1 MLHIDNHI
9 NIMLFLLSISIINN
23 HLDKYF
29 RASHFLFLLFDRDKW
44 VIDTAGMS

>member
-9 NIMLFLLSISIINN
+9 NIMLFLLSISTFINN

-29 RASHFLFLLFDRDKW
+29 KASHFLFRLDKW
-44 VIDTAGMS
+44 VIDTAGL